1 MTEYKQICIATYPD
15 EMSAEVAKT
24 SLVAR
29 GIPAF
34 VSKDDCGGMKPHLQM
49 ITAIRLM
56 IRADD
61 AAEAADILKNKPTD
75 TE

>member
-1 MTEYKQICIATYPD
+1 MSGYKQICIATYPD

-24 SLVAR
+24 TLAAS

-34 VSKDDCGGMKPHLQM
+34 VSKDDCGGMKPNLQM

-56 IRADD
+56 INADD
-61 AAEAADILKNKPTD
+61 AAEAAVVLKNKPAD
-75 TE
+75 PE